1 MAVRKLNGNM
11 NVIGTNLRHYR
22 KAKHLSQAELTQELN
37 LLGIPIYKND
47 IWLIEANKRTIK
59 DYELW
64 GFIKVLDISSD
75 DLFNGINAILNDY

>member
-22 KAKHLSQAELTQELN
+22 KSKHLSQAELTQELN

-47 IWLIEANKRTIK
+47 IWLIEANKRTVK

-64 GFIKVLDISSD
+64 GFLKVLNITFE
-75 DLFNGINAILNDY
+75 DLFNGVENILNTY

>member
-1 MAVRKLNGNM
+1 MAVRKLNNNL
-11 NVIGTNLRHYR
+11 NVIGENLRNYR
-22 KAKHLSQAELTQELN
+22 KEKHLSQAELTQELN

-47 IWLIEANKRTIK
+47 IWLIEANKRTVK

>member
-1 MAVRKLNGNM
+1 MAVRKLNNNM
-11 NVIGTNLRHYR
+11 NVIGSNLRYYR

-47 IWLIEANKRTIK
+47 IWLIEANKRTVK

-64 GFIKVLDISSD
+64 GFLKVLDISFNE
-75 DLFNGINAILNDY
+75 LFNGIDDILANL